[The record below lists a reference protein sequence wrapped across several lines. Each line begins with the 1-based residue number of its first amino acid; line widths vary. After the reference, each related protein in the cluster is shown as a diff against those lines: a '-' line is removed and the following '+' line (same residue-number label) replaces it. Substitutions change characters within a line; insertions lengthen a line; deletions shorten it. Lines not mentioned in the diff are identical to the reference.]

1 MVPII
6 FFVLA
11 VGLPAAAEG
20 LIMAGHLGGPHLPEM
35 RWQGYSPDRLH
46 DFLDRLGPSG
56 RPWYAW
62 FQVADLFLIAGLA
75 GTMVAIDRWGLGRLQ
90 ATGAVRFIVWLPVAY
105 AIVDL
110 AEDLVLLRLIARFGH
125 PFGWLS
131 RAASGTTISKFLL
144 LVAAVLTSAG
154 VAFRALTAHQ

>member
-1 MVPII
+1 MMPVI
-6 FFVLA
+6 FFLLA

-35 RWQGYSPDRLH
+35 NLLGYTPDQLH

-75 GTMVAIDRWGLGRLQ
+75 GTMVGLDRWGLGRLH
-90 ATGAVRFIVWLPVAY
+90 ATGVVLFIVWLPVAY
-105 AIVDL
+105 AVLDL
-110 AEDLVLLRLIARFGH
+110 AEDVALLRLIARFDH
-125 PFGWLS
+125 P
-131 RAASGTTISKFLL
+131 
-144 LVAAVLTSAG
+144 V
-154 VAFRALTAHQ
+154 